1 MDKPTATDLIIDAIS
16 NGNNNPIQRDRCNI
30 CNKRVLDNQKN
41 VSCQCNQCKNWTHNK
56 CDDITNL
63 NEFKAQCLKC
73 SITFNYRN
81 IPFTL
86 CNNMELSNTNECN
99 SSKFLN
105 SLPSF
110 EIISEASKFSQPQSN
125 DVDLNLAFQ
134 NDCSYYSVNEI
145 SKLNL
150 NNNLNIFHTNINGL
164 ESKFD
169 NLHEFLSS
177 TYSKMDIIAITE
189 GYENYNTPS
198 YSSKGGTAIYVN
210 KKFNIIERKDLNAQ
224 NEDNESVWVEIK
236 NKFSKN
242 IVTGCIYR
250 HPRYNLK
257 EFMCYLEN
265 CLMKLTKENKEIY
278 LCSDFNID
286 LLKIE
291 INQNYHQFYNML
303 CSFGFLPK
311 IIQPTRVTDH
321 HSTFLSI
328 CINKKREDRI

>member
-1 MDKPTATDLIIDAIS
+1 MDKPTATDFIIDAIS
-16 NGNNNPIQRDRCNI
+16 NDNNNPIQRDRCNI

-41 VSCQCNQCKNWTHNK
+41 VSCQCNQCKNWTRNK

-63 NEFKAQCLKC
+63 NEFNAQCLKC

-150 NNNLNIFHTNINGL
+150 NNNLNIFHTYINGH

-189 GYENYNTPS
+189 TTQKNDEAMKVIICPLTP
-198 YSSKGGTAIYVN
+198 A
-210 KKFNIIERKDLNAQ
+210 
-224 NEDNESVWVEIK
+224 
-236 NKFSKN
+236 
-242 IVTGCIYR
+242 
-250 HPRYNLK
+250 K
-257 EFMCYLEN
+257 EVLQFM
-265 CLMKLTKENKEIY
+265 
-278 LCSDFNID
+278 
-286 LLKIE
+286 
-291 INQNYHQFYNML
+291 
-303 CSFGFLPK
+303 
-311 IIQPTRVTDH
+311 
-321 HSTFLSI
+321 
-328 CINKKREDRI
+328 